1 MTNEVMVSAA
11 DRDFEQ
17 VGGSTSV
24 VTYNPARTNGYQ
36 QGINSSSNEWYFTRY
51 FPKSGTYRV
60 KFVYWKTSDK
70 GIIDIGLDDSTDNIF
85 NGVDQY
91 KSSALWNTQSFSVIK
106 VARGNHKIT
115 FKINGKNAS
124 SSGYFSDSI
133 LLQFDLIDEH
143 DVLGEDAPSEDKP
156 FWEDLGA
163 VYHTGADATSITTG
177 EFPAKKYL
185 KVFVF
190 SAEKP
195 SGNNTYLKC
204 NNSTGSDYS
213 FRGNANGG
221 TDNTTSMQ
229 NRAEGFLTNLDPS
242 GSGTVTGLFAVY
254 DIINILDEEKLCICH
269 SASGWTN
276 AGVGVAPARFECV
289 SKWDIL
295 TEQITSLQYHGSAG
309 GIVSGS
315 FVRVLGHD

>member
-24 VTYNPARTNGYQ
+24 VTYNLARTNGYQ
-36 QGINSSSNEWYFTRY
+36 QGINNSSNEWYFTRY

-91 KSSALWNTQSFSVIK
+91 NGSALWNVESFSTIE

-115 FKINGKNAS
+115 FKINGKHAS

-156 FWEDLGA
+156 FWEEIGRFDLEGTSSA
-163 VYHTGADATSITTG
+163 IRVPIKPKKYIKVMFYSIHTASLNSRMLFNNDTTG
-177 EFPAKKYL
+177 TDG
-185 KVFVF
+185 
-190 SAEKP
+190 S
-195 SGNNTYLKC
+195 SGEYSYRINT
-204 NNSTGSDYS
+204 D
-213 FRGNANGG
+213 GG
-221 TDNTTSMQ
+221 TDSTASGQ
-229 NRAEGFLTNLDPS
+229 NRTWMPLSTTASTAPTFHIT
-242 GSGTVTGLFAVY
+242 
-254 DIINILDEEKLCICH
+254 DIVNVLNEEKLCITH
-269 SASGWTN
+269 MTDRN
-276 AGVGVAPARFECV
+276 TAGAGTAPARAEIV
-289 SKWDIL
+289 TKWVAVDLID
-295 TEQITSLQYHGSAG
+295 EITLVTNTSTFADGTT
-309 GIVSGS
+309 
-315 FVRVLGHD
+315 VRVLGHD

>member
-1 MTNEVMVSAA
+1 MINGF
-11 DRDFEQ
+11 DLDFEQ

-24 VTYNPARTNGYQ
+24 VTYFPARTNGYQ

-60 KFVYWKTSDK
+60 KFVYWKISDK

-156 FWEDLGA
+156 FWEEIGRFDLEGTSSA
-163 VYHTGADATSITTG
+163 IRVPIKPKKYIKVMFHNIPTASLNSRMLFNNDTTGTDGSSGEYSYRTSTNGGADSTSSGQNRTWMPISTTATANPTFHVIDIVNILNEEKQVITHMCETG
-177 EFPAKKYL
+177 
-185 KVFVF
+185 
-190 SAEKP
+190 
-195 SGNNTYLKC
+195 G
-204 NNSTGSDYS
+204 TGSGV
-213 FRGNANGG
+213 FGH
-221 TDNTTSMQ
+221 
-229 NRAEGFLTNLDPS
+229 RAE
-242 GSGTVTGLFAVY
+242 
-254 DIINILDEEKLCICH
+254 
-269 SASGWTN
+269 
-276 AGVGVAPARFECV
+276 
-289 SKWDIL
+289 IL
-295 TEQITSLQYHGSAG
+295 TKWVAVDLIDEITLVTNTSTFADGSEVV
-309 GIVSGS
+309 IY
-315 FVRVLGHD
+315 GHD